1 MNEDAVSGISL
12 GGPRPPRSIRLEFH
26 DLKFS
31 VQIKGPEKKSSDR
44 KYILKGISGTCEPG
58 RLCAMMGS
66 SGAGKTTLLDILACN
81 FVSGGKI
88 EGELLVNGKR
98 RVASEFRQD
107 SCYVLQSD
115 VLLSSATVRESLLT
129 SAFLKLPRSISRK
142 EKIQKVD
149 QILKELGLV
158 SCQNTLIGDEFLGI
172 KGISGGQKRRV
183 SIGVELV
190 KNPAAIFLDEPT
202 SGLDSE
208 IAVSLVELLGD
219 MCRRGRTVVL
229 TIHQPNSLITSQF
242 VDFMLLADGKLVYG
256 GPWSDSVDFFNR
268 AGFSCP
274 QYMNPSD
281 YFIHALMDTNAI
293 DVLVG
298 QQNESKKLSLDVEK
312 SSQDDEFHPGDEVE
326 AVVKAEPQESAWYQI
341 YVLAIRNFRTYVR
354 NPVYLISETAQYAF
368 MGIFVGLMYLQLNN
382 SVETGVQDRLA
393 SIWFGMAVLSF
404 TPSFSAVV
412 AWDKDRLLL
421 RRESGQSMY
430 SILSWYT
437 ARTIVN
443 IPLQFL
449 QTLFYCAIAYFMVG
463 YKITLTNILIFYA
476 AYALFQV
483 ISESVGLMC
492 AAVTTTASYATL
504 ALTFVLLVLL
514 SFSGFLVSDVPVYF
528 RWVTKISYLTY
539 AYSAIAVSQFDTT
552 DFVCETGNDC
562 TKGETYPGSELL
574 PSSIDNGISP
584 GINLLILLG
593 ITVGCRILT
602 FALILCAKFIGFL

>member
-1 MNEDAVSGISL
+1 MN
-12 GGPRPPRSIRLEFH
+12 SIRLEFV

-31 VQIKGPEKKSSDR
+31 VQIKGPEKNGSDR
-44 KYILKGISGTCEPG
+44 KYILKGITGTCEPG

-81 FVSGGKI
+81 FISGGKI
-88 EGELLVNGKR
+88 EGEVLVNGKH
-98 RVASEFRQD
+98 RVPSEFRQD

-129 SAFLKLPRSISRK
+129 SAFLKLPSTIPKK
-142 EKIQKVD
+142 EKMQRVD
-149 QILKELGLV
+149 QILKELGLL
-158 SCQNTLIGDEFLGI
+158 SCQNTLIGDELLGI

-190 KNPAAIFLDEPT
+190 KNPVAIFLDEPT

-208 IAVSLVELLGD
+208 IAVSLVDLLGG
-219 MCRRGRTVVL
+219 MSKRGRTVVL
-229 TIHQPNSLITSQF
+229 TIHQPNSLITSNF
-242 VDFMLLADGKLVYG
+242 MDFMLLADGKLVYG
-256 GPWSDSVDFFNR
+256 GPWSESVDFFKR
-268 AGFSCP
+268 AGYTCP

-281 YFIHALMDTNAI
+281 YFIHALMDPVAVDT
-293 DVLVG
+293 LVN
-298 QQNESKKLSLDVEK
+298 QQNESKSLSIDLEK
-312 SSQDDEFHPGDEVE
+312 PSHDDEIPPEESGEIVHKDEV
-326 AVVKAEPQESAWYQI
+326 QESVWYQI
-341 YVLAIRNFRTYVR
+341 YILALRNARTYVR
-354 NPVYLISETAQYAF
+354 NPVYLISESAQYGF

-430 SILSWYT
+430 SVLSWYS

-449 QTLFYCAIAYFMVG
+449 QTLLYCVIAYFMVG

-476 AYALFQV
+476 SYALFQV
-483 ISESVGLMC
+483 ISESIGLMC

-539 AYSAIAVSQFDTT
+539 AYSAISVSQFSTT
-552 DFVCETGNDC
+552 TFVCETGDGC
-562 TKGETYPGSELL
+562 IEGESYPGSELL
-574 PSSIDNGISP
+574 PPSIDNGISP
-584 GINLLILLG
+584 GINLVILLC
-593 ITVGCRILT
+593 ITIGCRILT
-602 FALILCAKFIGFL
+602 FALIWGAKFIGFL